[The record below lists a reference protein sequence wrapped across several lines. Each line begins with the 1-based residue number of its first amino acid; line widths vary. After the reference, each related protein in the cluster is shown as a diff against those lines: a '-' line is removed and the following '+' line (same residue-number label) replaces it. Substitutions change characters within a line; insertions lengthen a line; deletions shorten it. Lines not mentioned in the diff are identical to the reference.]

1 MRVVGIE
8 TEYGITDPA
17 HPGANPMLL
26 SSQLVDAC
34 RQWAGDA
41 ATRWD
46 YGGEDPLMDLRG
58 MRRERRYATA
68 DLLTDSPE
76 YSEANRGVTLR
87 RRRGSW
93 EDPAHLNAVL
103 GNGARF
109 YVDHAHPE
117 YSGPEVSSARDA
129 VVWDAAGDKIVCAAI
144 EGFKADGGSI
154 AVYKNNV
161 DGKGASYGMHENYL
175 VSRSIAFDELARR
188 LTPHLVSR
196 QVVVGAGRVGLGAY
210 GERAGFQMSQRADYM
225 EAEVGLETTLRRP
238 IVNTRDEPHADRTKW
253 RRLHII
259 IGDANS
265 MEVPTYLKVGTTALI
280 LSAIEAGDERLD
292 ALVLADPVSEVSA
305 VSHDVSMRHQLTLS
319 SGETATALQMQRALL
334 TIARDYVS
342 DAEDAAVVAKWE
354 DVLEELSRD
363 IFSAAKNVEWVAKLQ
378 LFGRMRERYGSVD
391 AEGAAVPAPWDDDRL
406 KAADVQWSEVG
417 VGLAWRLAA
426 AGAVTRMTTDAE
438 VDAAMVTPPATT
450 RAWLRG
456 RMVSMRPDVV
466 DAAGWST
473 IVIDRDAEHGHLEV
487 VNLPNPMATTHELLD
502 QLLASPRTGVSDPRH
517 D

>member
-8 TEYGITDPA
+8 TEYGITDPG

-26 SSQLVDAC
+26 SSLLVDAC
-34 RQWAGDA
+34 REWAGAA

-129 VVWDAAGDKIVCAAI
+129 VVWDAAGDRIVRAAI
-144 EGFKADGGSI
+144 QVFKEDGGSV

-161 DGKGASYGMHENYL
+161 DGKGASYGTHENYL
-175 VSRSIAFDELARR
+175 VSRSIGFDELARR

-210 GERAGFQMSQRADYM
+210 GERAGFQMSQRADYI

-238 IVNTRDEPHADRTKW
+238 IVNTRDEPHADRAKW

-265 MEVPTYLKVGTTALI
+265 MEVPTYLKVGTTSLI

-292 ALVLADPVSEVSA
+292 ALVLTDAVAEVSA
-305 VSHDVSMRHQLTLS
+305 VSHDLSMRHLLRFA
-319 SGETATALQMQRALL
+319 SGETATALQTQRALL

-363 IFSAAKNVEWVAKLQ
+363 VFSAARDVEWVAKLQ

-391 AEGAAVPAPWDDDRL
+391 GDGVAMLAPWDDDRL

-426 AGAVTRMTTDAE
+426 AGAVARVTTDAE
-438 VDAAMVTPPATT
+438 VDAAVSMPPSTT

-466 DAAGWST
+466 DAAGWAT

-502 QLLASPRTGVSDPRH
+502 SLLASPRTGVHDPRH

>member
-8 TEYGITDPA
+8 TEYGITDPLD
-17 HPGANPMLL
+17 PLANPMLL

-34 RQWAGDA
+34 RQLAGDA
-41 ATRWD
+41 TTRWD

-117 YSGPEVSSARDA
+117 YSGPEVSSAREA
-129 VVWDAAGDKIVCAAI
+129 VVWDVAGDRIARAAA
-144 EGFKADGGSI
+144 EAFKAEGGSV
-154 AVYKNNV
+154 ALYKNNV
-161 DGKGASYGMHENYL
+161 DGKGASYGTHENYL
-175 VSRSIAFDELARR
+175 VSRSIGFDELARR

-196 QVVVGAGRVGLGAY
+196 QIVVGAGRVGLGAY
-210 GERAGFQMSQRADYM
+210 GERAGFQMSQRADYI

-265 MEVPTYLKVGTTALI
+265 LEVPTYLKVGATSLI
-280 LSAIEAGDERLD
+280 LAAIEAGDERLD
-292 ALVLADPVSEVSA
+292 ALALADAVSEVSA
-305 VSHDVSMRHQLTLS
+305 VSQDLTMRHRLALR
-319 SGETATALQMQRALL
+319 SGETATALEMQRALL
-334 TIARDYVS
+334 TISRDYVD
-342 DAEDAAVVAKWE
+342 DADDAGVVAKWE
-354 DVLEELSRD
+354 DVLEALSRD
-363 IFSAAKNVEWVAKLQ
+363 VFSAAKDVEWVAKLQ

-391 AEGAAVPAPWDDDRL
+391 ADGVAALAPWDDDRL
-406 KAADVQWSEVG
+406 RAADVQWSEVG
-417 VGLAWRLAA
+417 VGLAWRLAS
-426 AGAVTRMTTDAE
+426 AGAVTRLTTDAE
-438 VDAAMVTPPATT
+438 VDAAVSTPPSTT

-456 RMVSMRPDVV
+456 RIVSVRPDLV

-473 IVIDRDAEHGHLEV
+473 IVIDREAEHGHLEV
-487 VNLPNPMATTHELLD
+487 VNLPNPMATTHALLD
-502 QLLASPRTGVSDPRH
+502 SLMSEARPGPAAPRH